1 MPDALIEK
9 LANIRIPLKL
19 EVDSEK
25 YTKHLNSIW
34 KKNMKKKGMLQ
45 KSNIEQEVTGRL
57 WKGSVR

>member
-34 KKNMKKKGMLQ
+34 KKNMKKKRYVT
-45 KSNIEQEVTGRL
+45 EV
-57 WKGSVR
+57 KY